1 MTVTQMAD
9 AKGMYRAHAMFRREF
24 GLIPSL
30 IRKVAERDTL
40 RSEIVGGHIDLLCRI
55 LHTHHEAEDRLLWPL
70 LLERCGNRVQS
81 IVPMAQAQHDSL
93 DTSLETIRALLAPW
107 RSSGRGGF
115 PLAMASTELNR
126 TLDEHMAL
134 EEDEILP
141 LAEQCVTA
149 AEWRLLAA
157 HGHARFSA
165 RELPLYFGMAMY
177 GMDPG
182 FLRDAVAEAPL
193 AARVLVPRFATRAY
207 ARHSMR
213 VHGTATPPRAASVG
227 R

>member
-1 MTVTQMAD
+1 MTVEQTAD
-9 AKGMYRAHAMFRREF
+9 ARGMYRAHSLFRREF

-55 LHTHHEAEDRLLWPL
+55 LHAHHEAEDRLLWPL
-70 LLERCGNRVQS
+70 LLERCGNRAQN
-81 IVPMAQAQHDSL
+81 IVPIVRAQHESL
-93 DTSLETIRALLAPW
+93 DTSLETIKALLSPW
-107 RSSGRGGF
+107 RSTARGGF

-126 TLDEHMAL
+126 ALTEHMAL

-141 LAEQCVTA
+141 LAEQFVTA
-149 AEWRLLAA
+149 AEWKLLAD

-165 RELPLYFGMAMY
+165 RELPLYFGMTMY
-177 GMDPG
+177 GMDPES
-182 FLRDAVAEAPL
+182 LRDALAAAPL
-193 AARVLVPRFATRAY
+193 TARVLVPRFATRAY
-207 ARHSMR
+207 ARHCLR
-213 VHGTATPPRAASVG
+213 VHGTATPAPAACVG